1 MLLVWGMLSSRSL
14 GDPRGHAGS
23 LWRCGFGARSQL
35 RWGDEFVWVLWREWE
50 EEEGHVEAEKE
61 CLE

>member
-1 MLLVWGMLSSRSL
+1 MLLVWGMLSSKSL
-14 GDPRGHAGS
+14 GDPRGCARS
-23 LWRCGFGARSQL
+23 LWKCGFRARSQL

-50 EEEGHVEAEKE
+50 EEEGHVGAEKE

>member
-1 MLLVWGMLSSRSL
+1 MIPGDVHRSL
-14 GDPRGHAGS
+14 
-23 LWRCGFGARSQL
+23 WKCGFRARSQL

-50 EEEGHVEAEKE
+50 EEEGHVGAEKE